1 MMVAAAALPA
11 PPAIMRLSTFS
22 VDCDLFDRAGTRQRV
37 SGQIEQEN
45 RYVASGR
52 FSSPTGPLPFD
63 QVMRMEATSEHDFYG
78 GVVRGD
84 SEYLFQFE
92 LSFQPKPAN
101 GKVVV
106 SMHRHT
112 GRFTVG
118 PSQYVATGI
127 CDVSFKAHIQ

>member
-1 MMVAAAALPA
+1 MAVAAALPA
-11 PPAIMRLSTFS
+11 PPAIARLGSFS
-22 VDCDLFDRAGTRQRV
+22 VDCNLFDRAGTRQRV
-37 SGQIEQEN
+37 SGEIDQDN

-52 FSSPTGPLPFD
+52 LSSPTGPLPFD
-63 QVMRMEATSEHDFYG
+63 QSMRMEATSPHDFYG

-84 SEYLFQFE
+84 TEYLFQVE
-92 LSFQPKPAN
+92 LSFDPGPAN

-106 SMHRHT
+106 STRRHT
-112 GRFTVG
+112 GRFSVG